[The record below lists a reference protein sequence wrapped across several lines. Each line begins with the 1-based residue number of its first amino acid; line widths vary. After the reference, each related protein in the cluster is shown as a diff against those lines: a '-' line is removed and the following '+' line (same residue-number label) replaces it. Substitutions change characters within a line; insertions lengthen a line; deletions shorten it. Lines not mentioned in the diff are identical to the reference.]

1 MCNSLLINAI
11 VYTKLLCACEQ
22 QYKLAKRP
30 QKCPPIFIKKYYVFN
45 IKIMLNT
52 LQEVPMTTPDMN
64 KMNYVR
70 ALIKAGLTRDL
81 VLRITSISS
90 YQYTQIQR
98 EVLAA

>member
-1 MCNSLLINAI
+1 M
-11 VYTKLLCACEQ
+11 
-22 QYKLAKRP
+22 
-30 QKCPPIFIKKYYVFN
+30 
-45 IKIMLNT
+45 MLNT
-52 LQEVPMTTPDMN
+52 LQEAPMTTPDMN

-70 ALIKAGLTRDL
+70 ALIKAGLTGDL